1 MYLPVTVSG
10 VFFGLS
16 PLVVRIFFCSIF
28 FSEEKD
34 KTTVNWIQYYNCC
47 QYTM

>member
-10 VFFGLS
+10 VLLDLS
-16 PLVVRIFFCSIF
+16 SFVGRDFFCSIF

-34 KTTVNWIQYYNCC
+34 KTSVNWI
-47 QYTM
+47 